1 MHWNSKRHWDWVQGS
16 LCLLW
21 GNSGWWLKKNKK
33 HLWSCTIFKSDF
45 TQTRSAIL
53 VLCFFNNVLKC
64 PCSNKLRQ
72 FQAPLCRSQEGR
84 GGLKIE
90 PISSTLCKHTPYRL
104 PWRQSDVKVNSNS
117 KKRNCSGAVLS
128 EKNWRETLIY
138 KHFMNRLY
146 HYSFVFAPGAPV
158 TVLKPLSCRPPL
170 RRVPWCPV
178 FEDCSTGSCSSTGRC
193 RRRCGT
199 AARGISS
206 SITVHTTRS
215 QAAQEGPGSPQEW

>member
-1 MHWNSKRHWDWVQGS
+1 MYNFQKWFHTDQECHFG
-16 LCLLW
+16 
-21 GNSGWWLKKNKK
+21 
-33 HLWSCTIFKSDF
+33 TMF
-45 TQTRSAIL
+45 
-53 VLCFFNNVLKC
+53 FFNNVLKC

-146 HYSFVFAPGAPV
+146 HYSFVFAPGATSNRSKTFKLPAASEESTLV
-158 TVLKPLSCRPPL
+158 SCIWGLQHREL
-170 RRVPWCPV
+170 
-178 FEDCSTGSCSSTGRC
+178 
-193 RRRCGT
+193 
-199 AARGISS
+199 
-206 SITVHTTRS
+206 
-215 QAAQEGPGSPQEW
+215 

>member
-1 MHWNSKRHWDWVQGS
+1 MHVQFSKVISHRPGVPFWYYVSLTMYLNAPVVINSDSFRH
-16 LCLLW
+16 
-21 GNSGWWLKKNKK
+21 
-33 HLWSCTIFKSDF
+33 
-45 TQTRSAIL
+45 
-53 VLCFFNNVLKC
+53 
-64 PCSNKLRQ
+64 PCVDPR
-72 FQAPLCRSQEGR
+72 RDG

-158 TVLKPLSCRPPL
+158 TVLKPLSCRPHL

-178 FEDCSTGSCSSTGRC
+178 FEDCSTGSCSSTGRR